1 MINVGK
7 SKIGIKSLGIRKEE
21 KTSNGDTSNVF
32 EHHQGNLYLNSSLR
46 SVSCPGN
53 PRAGPATFLDGN
65 PILAPHLRGYPYGTD
80 ARCLRAQSYPPQRT
94 GCEFG
99 GTGSSEARR
108 DARDP
113 EHHCLHGRFS
123 HTHAAGYRAR
133 STPLLSPGHGWMRT
147 RGCGGGSWWARCLI
161 DLLM

>member
-32 EHHQGNLYLNSSLR
+32 EHHQGNLYVNSSLR

-80 ARCLRAQSYPPQRT
+80 ARCLRALTLLKERGASLA
-94 GCEFG
+94 GLEA
-99 GTGSSEARR
+99 ARR
-108 DARDP
+108 DATPETPNTTACTVDFLILTPPGIGRGPLHYCRRDMD
-113 EHHCLHGRFS
+113 G
-123 HTHAAGYRAR
+123 
-133 STPLLSPGHGWMRT
+133 
-147 RGCGGGSWWARCLI
+147 
-161 DLLM
+161 